1 MTNQVDSSSLRVLS
15 AIQPHLVWRFGR
27 SAFVTLLMQKVYTI
41 RRSLSFSFE
50 HVSLILCI
58 YGGRMGGSPAP
69 LLSGYSHGAR
79 SDHIMRC
86 GFLIIHTAHELSI
99 SKDFIVRLP
108 GSALCC
114 KSIIW
119 AHNSH

>member
-1 MTNQVDSSSLRVLS
+1 MDAVTNQVESSSLRVLS
-15 AIQPHLVWRFGR
+15 AIQPHLVWCFGR
-27 SAFVTLLMQKVYTI
+27 SAFVTLLMQKYTI
-41 RRSLSFSFE
+41 TRSLSFSFE
-50 HVSLILCI
+50 YISLILCI
-58 YGGRMGGSPAP
+58 ME
-69 LLSGYSHGAR
+69 

-99 SKDFIVRLP
+99 SKDFIIRIP

-119 AHNSH
+119 ALNSH